1 MALTCHDNAYEQS
14 YFLAYFVFHH
24 FPLVRMNE
32 ENLVEKLKRIVRKK
46 EKMRRSIVCEQ
57 EREL

>member
-1 MALTCHDNAYEQS
+1 
-14 YFLAYFVFHH
+14 
-24 FPLVRMNE
+24 MNE